1 MNVSKAVEK
10 IGKKMEIILEKDE
23 NALSWDQEVEI
34 KNGIV
39 KTCKLE
45 KSENSGS
52 IFGVVSYLTDCSS
65 IDRVTYFKY
74 FTRYYFKSNTTN
86 MIICVTLK
94 LHVTI
99 LAIEL
104 TNPDIFD

>member
-23 NALSWDQEVEI
+23 NALSWDQDIEI

-45 KSENSGS
+45 KIFNDTASLEN
-52 IFGVVSYLTDCSS
+52 IYTYEMFGENY
-65 IDRVTYFKY
+65 K
-74 FTRYYFKSNTTN
+74 TTN
-86 MIICVTLK
+86 DQKVKMVQTWIK
-94 LHVTI
+94 LLSEVANI
-99 LAIEL
+99 DVGI
-104 TNPDIFD
+104 NPKDIK